1 MQIIFVNRNLGGVYM
16 FLNELSKNEG
26 ISFMQLV
33 KGLINSDN
41 TFAKEEKNLYT
52 DYLEELNI
60 KETEISDLNLNSIY
74 ENLKSSSERSKNI
87 IYFELIGLA
96 LIDGEYDEKEVEFL
110 EEIAVKLE
118 IKRNKRISFAN
129 YFYNFVDVYDFSVVD
144 AESKI
149 TLLKEQAEKL
159 LA

>member
-1 MQIIFVNRNLGGVYM
+1 M

-26 ISFMQLV
+26 IAFMQLV
-33 KGLINSDN
+33 KDLANSDN
-41 TFAKEEKNLYT
+41 TLAKEEKNLYN
-52 DYLEELNI
+52 DYLKELNI
-60 KETEISDLNLNSIY
+60 NESEIPDINLNSVY
-74 ENLKSSSERSKNI
+74 ETLKNSSERSKNI

-96 LIDGEYDEKEVEFL
+96 LIDGEYDEKEVDFL
-110 EEIAVKLE
+110 EEIARNLD

-129 YFYNFVDVYDFSVVD
+129 YFYNFVDVYGFSVVD

>member
-1 MQIIFVNRNLGGVYM
+1 M

-26 ISFMQLV
+26 IAFMQLV
-33 KGLINSDN
+33 NGLANSDN
-41 TFAKEEKNLYT
+41 VFAKEEKNLYN

-60 KETEISDLNLNSIY
+60 KENEIPDTNLNSIY

-96 LIDGEYDEKEVEFL
+96 LIDGEYDEKEVDFL
-110 EEIAVKLE
+110 EEIGKNLE
-118 IKRNKRISFAN
+118 IKRNKRIAFAN
-129 YFYNFVDVYDFSVVD
+129 YFHSFVDVYSFSVVE

>member
-1 MQIIFVNRNLGGVYM
+1 M

-26 ISFMQLV
+26 IAFMQLV
-33 KGLINSDN
+33 KSLANSDN
-41 TFAKEEKNLYT
+41 TFAKEEKNLYS
-52 DYLEELNI
+52 DYLQELDI
-60 KETEISDLNLNSIY
+60 KENEVPDDSDLNSIY
-74 ENLKSSSERSKNI
+74 STLKDSSERNRNI

-96 LIDGEYDEKEVEFL
+96 LIDGEYDENEVKLL
-110 EEIAVKLE
+110 EEIGERLE

-129 YFYNFVDVYDFSVVD
+129 YFYNFVDVYSFSVVD

-149 TLLKEQAEKL
+149 ALLKEEAEKL

>member
-1 MQIIFVNRNLGGVYM
+1 M
-16 FLNELSKNEG
+16 FLNELNKNEG
-26 ISFMQLV
+26 IAFMQLV
-33 KGLINSDN
+33 KGLANTDN
-41 TFAKEEKNLYT
+41 VFAKEEKNLYH

-60 KETEISDLNLNSIY
+60 KENEVPTTNLNSSC
-74 ENLKSSSERSKNI
+74 ETLKDSTERSKNI
-87 IYFELIGLA
+87 IYFELVGLA
-96 LIDGEYDEKEVEFL
+96 LIDGEYDEREVDFL
-110 EEIAVKLE
+110 EEIGKNLD

-129 YFYNFVDVYDFSVVD
+129 YFYNFVDVYGFSVVE

>member
-1 MQIIFVNRNLGGVYM
+1 M
-16 FLNELSKNEG
+16 FLNELNKNEG
-26 ISFMQLV
+26 IAFMQLV
-33 KGLINSDN
+33 KGLVNSN
-41 TFAKEEKNLYT
+41 NVFAKEEKNLYQ

-60 KETEISDLNLNSIY
+60 KESEILDINLKSIY
-74 ENLKSSSERSKNI
+74 ETLKDSSERERNI
-87 IYFELIGLA
+87 IYFELVGLA

-110 EEIAVKLE
+110 EEVEKSLN

-129 YFYNFVDVYDFSVVD
+129 YFYNFVDVYSFSVVD

-149 TLLKEQAEKL
+149 NLLKEQAEKL

>member
-1 MQIIFVNRNLGGVYM
+1 M

-26 ISFMQLV
+26 IAFMQLV
-33 KGLINSDN
+33 KGLANSDN

-52 DYLEELNI
+52 DYLVELTI
-60 KETEISDLNLNSIY
+60 KEDEIPDANINSIY
-74 ENLKSSSERSKNI
+74 ENLKNSSERNKNI

-110 EEIAVKLE
+110 EEIGGKLD

-129 YFYNFVDVYDFSVVD
+129 YFYNFVDVYGFSVVD

>member
-1 MQIIFVNRNLGGVYM
+1 M

-26 ISFMQLV
+26 IAFMQLV
-33 KGLINSDN
+33 KSLANSDN
-41 TFAKEEKNLYT
+41 TFAKEEKILYH
-52 DYLEELNI
+52 DYLQELGIN
-60 KETEISDLNLNSIY
+60 ENEVSDDSDLNSIY
-74 ENLKSSSERSKNI
+74 IELKNSSERSRNI

-96 LIDGEYDEKEVEFL
+96 LIDGEYEENEVKLL
-110 EEIAVKLE
+110 EEIGERLE

-129 YFYNFVDVYDFSVVD
+129 YFYNFVDVYSFSVVD

-149 TLLKEQAEKL
+149 ALLKEEAEKL